1 MKNSFTL
8 STEECT
14 CFRNVLTEVPLMA
27 ECFVYFRIELWMGKK
42 PGAGKELCSET
53 VDCQDSEKVYSFLSV
68 GDPKCF
74 KIYSWKK
81 ILTCTFRRNKLK

>member
-14 CFRNVLTEVPLMA
+14 CFTNVSAEVLLVA

-42 PGAGKELCSET
+42 PGAERARCSEMGG
-53 VDCQDSEKVYSFLSV
+53 L
-68 GDPKCF
+68 PR
-74 KIYSWKK
+74 
-81 ILTCTFRRNKLK
+81 L